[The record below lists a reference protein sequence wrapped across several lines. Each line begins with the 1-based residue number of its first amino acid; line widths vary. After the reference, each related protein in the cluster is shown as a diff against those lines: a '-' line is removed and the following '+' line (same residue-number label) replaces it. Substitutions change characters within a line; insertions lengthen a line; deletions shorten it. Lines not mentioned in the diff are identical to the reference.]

1 MLSKQQQ
8 NIAQPAVDRRA
19 DSEVDLLAIP
29 QASERTL
36 TQNLGDVGMR
46 THAQESLNASLTI
59 GRGPDLNRPDG
70 SNTNG
75 PE

>member
-8 NIAQPAVDRRA
+8 NIAQPVVDRRA